1 MAPGP
6 LSSRGELAWETE
18 GVRCLMRYRRGE
30 EGPGVGEGPS
40 NVVVVVVDAD
50 GADAIRKD
58 AGTGRMQDALTPSCL
73 YIPMTFPRSRG

>member
-1 MAPGP
+1 MARGP

-18 GVRCLMRYRRGE
+18 GVRCLMRCRRGE
-30 EGPGVGEGPS
+30 EGRGVGEGPP
-40 NVVVVVVDAD
+40 NVVVVVDAD

-73 YIPMTFPRSRG
+73 YIPMMFPRSRG